1 MTAEDLINEY
11 KTLPKNCYEIDY
23 SNSDAIKLNND
34 SVKRMYKIVQQLNK
48 EFGTKGI
55 EKIKPLL
62 DVTEYRTN
70 LWLAVHLLEKAKLD
84 QHLEKKT
91 LDIIEKFSNGD
102 DLLAAGYKS
111 WLKAWKAKQMMM
123 K

>member
-1 MTAEDLINEY
+1 MTADALVDEY

-23 SNSDAIKLNND
+23 SNPDAIKLNNE

-48 EFGTKGI
+48 DFGPKGI
-55 EKIKPLL
+55 DKIKPLL

-70 LWLAVHLLEKAKLD
+70 LWLAVHLLEKAKPD
-84 QHLEKKT
+84 QETEKKA
-91 LDIIEKFSNGD
+91 LGIIERFANGND
-102 DLLAAGYKS
+102 ILAAGYKS
-111 WLKAWKAKQMMM
+111 WLQAWKVKNAK

>member
-23 SNSDAIKLNND
+23 SNRDAIKLNND

-48 EFGTKGI
+48 EFGAKGI

-62 DVTEYRTN
+62 DVTDYRTN
-70 LWLAVHLLEKAKLD
+70 LWLATHLLEKAKPDPETETKALG
-84 QHLEKKT
+84 
-91 LDIIEKFSNGD
+91 IIEKFSNGN

-111 WLKAWKAKQMMM
+111 WLKAWKAKKMM
-123 K
+123 KK